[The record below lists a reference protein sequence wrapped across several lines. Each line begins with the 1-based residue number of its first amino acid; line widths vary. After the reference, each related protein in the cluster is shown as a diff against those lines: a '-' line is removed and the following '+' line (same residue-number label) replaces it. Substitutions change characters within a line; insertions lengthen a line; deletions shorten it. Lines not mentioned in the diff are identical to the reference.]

1 MCNTKFGGFTLQ
13 SKFPARSLSSGG
25 WGNAPICRKP
35 GPHSW
40 HHQLH
45 MSAAS
50 PETETKAPSP
60 AGATVRST
68 LLCSQGS
75 AEGCNSEVRAGRHCS
90 THTSSFPNS
99 GKPCSFSGPACTTH
113 CSGRTSTPLPHKP
126 YLGRHPQMP
135 HTAVLNPPA
144 AGIPVPVPHPSMVYT
159 PRAPLPAQK
168 TSVLFHCLLPSP
180 LAFPVSGMGLSL
192 LDGKGKKSIL
202 PLGKRKEVRDL

>member
-1 MCNTKFGGFTLQ
+1 MCNTRFGDFTLQ
-13 SKFPARSLSSGG
+13 SKFPARSLSSCG
-25 WGNAPICRKP
+25 WGNAPVCRKP

-50 PETETKAPSP
+50 PQTETKAPLPS
-60 AGATVRST
+60 GTTVWST

-75 AEGCNSEVRAGRHCS
+75 AEGCNSEVRAGRHRP
-90 THTSSFPNS
+90 THTPQVFQTP

-113 CSGRTSTPLPHKP
+113 CSGRTSIQLPHKP
-126 YLGRHPQMP
+126 YLGKTPANATHRH
-135 HTAVLNPPA
+135 A
-144 AGIPVPVPHPSMVYT
+144 AGIPVT

-202 PLGKRKEVRDL
+202 PLGKRKEVWDL